1 MRTVSVADAKARLS
15 ELLDCVE
22 AGEDVMITRR
32 GAAVAR
38 VTKAPSARPPLDLS
52 RVRAFRDT
60 LPMQE
65 ESSGDLLRRLQ
76 DSDRY

>member
-1 MRTVSVADAKARLS
+1 MRTVSVADAKAKLS

-22 AGEDVMITRR
+22 AGEDIVITRR

-38 VTKAPSARPPLDLS
+38 VTRAAAARPVLDLH
-52 RVRAFRDT
+52 RLRAFRDS
-60 LPMQE
+60 LPEQTE
-65 ESSGDLLRRLQ
+65 ASGDLVRRLR